1 MKQNAVSAITSSI
14 KLRKDRGKDRKT
26 RILVVDDDGD
36 LLRLMSYRLKAAGFN
51 IDCAE
56 SGEQALGIIS
66 AAQPDL
72 VITDLQMGGIS
83 GMELFDAIHDNYPGL
98 PVIILTA
105 HGTIPDA
112 VNATRNGVASFLTK
126 PFDSQ
131 ALLENIDSALRMS
144 GSSGLPGSTANRS
157 WRQNIISP

>member
-1 MKQNAVSAITSSI
+1 MKQNAVSAITSSV
-14 KLRKDRGKDRKT
+14 KRRKDMGKDRMT

-36 LLRLMSYRLKAAGFN
+36 LLRLMSFRLQAAGFN

-56 SGEQALGIIS
+56 SGEKALGILS

-131 ALLENIDSALRMS
+131 ALLENIGQCL
-144 GSSGLPGSTANRS
+144 ANVPDAPAYPA
-157 WRQNIISP
+157 RQKT